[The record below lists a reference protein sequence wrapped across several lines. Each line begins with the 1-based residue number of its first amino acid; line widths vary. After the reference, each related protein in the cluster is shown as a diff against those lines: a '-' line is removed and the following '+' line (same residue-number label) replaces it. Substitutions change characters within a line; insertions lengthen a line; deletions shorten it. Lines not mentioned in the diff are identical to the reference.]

1 MNKLQKTLKLIKQ
14 ISGSPNDPENVYF
27 SISSSNN
34 QKSFASPRHME
45 LDLSR
50 SLLKENQTICTG
62 AYKEEDCPIF
72 DESIN
77 SGKGNENVHRLIKTL
92 KVSSKRKNKTLKVS
106 RFTTN

>member
-14 ISGSPNDPENVYF
+14 ISASPNDSENVYF

-50 SLLKENQTICTG
+50 SLLKENQTIYRG
-62 AYKEEDCPIF
+62 ANKEEDCPIF

-77 SGKGNENVHRLIKTL
+77 SENVHRLIKTL

-106 RFTTN
+106 QFTKN